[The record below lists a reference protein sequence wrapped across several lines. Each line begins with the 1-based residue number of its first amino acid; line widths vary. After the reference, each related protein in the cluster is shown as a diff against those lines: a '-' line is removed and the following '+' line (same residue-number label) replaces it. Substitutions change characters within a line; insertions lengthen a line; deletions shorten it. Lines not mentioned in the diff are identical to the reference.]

1 MLRDTASRASQRP
14 KKHGECAP
22 ETRAPFRFDAPRLP
36 PFQPSPPFPTPQAS
50 SSYNLTTSL
59 AAKNATI
66 TNAIARK
73 QATYAGLSS
82 AVKNATVSIP
92 KKLNKTASVSLLAKP
107 NVTAAMAAKP
117 NVTAKLAAAALILNH
132 TMQAPKSYNLTKFN
146 KTMLNLTL
154 PKKVR

>member
-1 MLRDTASRASQRP
+1 MRGGRTRRARHRPYSR
-14 KKHGECAP
+14 
-22 ETRAPFRFDAPRLP
+22 APRLKATHP
-36 PFQPSPPFPTPQAS
+36 PRTLPSLPQTHQAS

-59 AAKNATI
+59 AAKNATT

-107 NVTAAMAAKP
+107 NVTAAAAAKP

-132 TMQAPKSYNLTKFN
+132 TMAVPKSYNLTKFN

-154 PKKVR
+154 PKKVS